1 MSRVLQDR
9 GPDERLISF
18 PTMLGLRFCQTSPN
32 NMGHIGSL
40 LEKISNSPLFPTRL
54 QTVSRL
60 ISSPQFFS
68 LQCSLCSLIVF
79 TSCHCKFFDLWPSFW
94 FAKFIWLICGWTF
107 SVETCIVYFKRNAF
121 VRMTIYSSLSFF
133 LHNELLS
140 NKFETPDVN
149 FNTQDVRLDV
159 QLPLLRYYISWG
171 WGNVNAN
178 F

>member
-1 MSRVLQDR
+1 MFLRALTASFSIYEPFQEAPVLVCETYMI
-9 GPDERLISF
+9 GFTANASVVELF
-18 PTMLGLRFCQTSPN
+18 FCRDLT
-32 NMGHIGSL
+32 
-40 LEKISNSPLFPTRL
+40 
-54 QTVSRL
+54 
-60 ISSPQFFS
+60 
-68 LQCSLCSLIVF
+68 CSVNF
-79 TSCHCKFFDLWPSFW
+79 RRN
-94 FAKFIWLICGWTF
+94 
-107 SVETCIVYFKRNAF
+107 VY
-121 VRMTIYSSLSFF
+121 VRMTVYSSLSSF